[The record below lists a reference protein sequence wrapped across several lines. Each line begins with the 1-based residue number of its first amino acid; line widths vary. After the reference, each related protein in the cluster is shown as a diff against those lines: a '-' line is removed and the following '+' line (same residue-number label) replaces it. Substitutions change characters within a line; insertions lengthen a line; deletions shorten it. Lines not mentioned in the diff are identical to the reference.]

1 MRLFNREP
9 RSPSEV
15 SPHAMGS
22 DKAVTNPGF
31 PCIVTHLLDF
41 SGLYHAQTLRLGVQ
55 PCKPPGPL
63 VKPKPGLHGVVAS
76 ARAQG
81 QDCIKLVRFMRQGWF
96 LIAFSETNPA
106 GLAAG
111 SRWSARGKRADHRV
125 NADIASCTQKGCQN
139 GCQPLPGQGLF
150 LQANARFWH
159 PSRMQSSPARVSG
172 GRFPFGP
179 KTTTGYHLPT
189 LRVGLAG
196 RKGGEGLTPARAGT
210 RQSELDAALPL
221 GMSAR

>member
-1 MRLFNREP
+1 
-9 RSPSEV
+9 
-15 SPHAMGS
+15 MGS

-76 ARAQG
+76 ARTQG

-125 NADIASCTQKGCQN
+125 SADIASCTQKGCQN
-139 GCQPLPGQGLF
+139 GCQPVFDLTRTGAGFTRDRAVLAS
-150 LQANARFWH
+150 LQDAIL
-159 PSRMQSSPARVSG
+159 SGARVRWS
-172 GRFPFGP
+172 FPLRP
-179 KTTTGYHLPT
+179 QNDHRLPFANPP
-189 LRVGLAG
+189 GWAG
-196 RKGGEGLTPARAGT
+196 RQKGRRRPHARPRWHAPI
-210 RQSELDAALPL
+210 RA
-221 GMSAR
+221 